1 MIRPE
6 KPANEAQRQALLDS
20 YRILDSED
28 EQAYDDLVTIAASI
42 CDTPIAA
49 ISLLD
54 KDRQWLK
61 ARIGLDT
68 RQSARD
74 VSFCGHVVLDPS
86 RTLLVPDAQADARFH
101 DNPLVT
107 GDLGVRFYAGAPLLA
122 PDGQALGALCV
133 LDDKPRALSAMQQ
146 DALRALARQVMYLME
161 LRRISAS
168 LAEQMAERDWYE
180 SQLQHYQE
188 DLEAEN
194 ADLAAQTR
202 TDPLTGLPNRRA
214 LAMALR
220 MALDKHAAGRG
231 QGVCVAVLD
240 VDHFKVVN
248 DVHGHAVGDQVLVA
262 LADMLRAHTTGG
274 MAARYGGEEFVIL
287 FPDSAGENARLQCE
301 FLRDAARLLPINLPV
316 SVSIGVAECRRRDDT
331 PEEAFRR
338 ADQALYAAKRGG
350 RDRVVV
356 AP

>member
-1 MIRPE
+1 MTRPE
-6 KPANEAQRQALLDS
+6 KPANEPQRQALLDS

-54 KDRQWLK
+54 KDRQWFK
-61 ARIGLDT
+61 ARTGLEA
-68 RQSARD
+68 RQTSRD
-74 VSFCGHVVLDPS
+74 ISFCGHMILDP
-86 RTLLVPDAQADARFH
+86 TQLMVVPDAQADRRFH

-133 LDDKPRALSAMQQ
+133 LDDKPRQLSIKQT
-146 DALRALARQVMYLME
+146 DALRALSRQVMYLME

-168 LAEQMAERDWYE
+168 LTEQMAERDWYE

-188 DLEAEN
+188 GLEAEN

-220 MALDKHAAGRG
+220 MALDKHTAGRG
-231 QGVCVAVLD
+231 EGVSVAVLD
-240 VDHFKVVN
+240 VDHFKVIN
-248 DVHGHAVGDQVLVA
+248 DVHGHAVGDAVLIA
-262 LADMLRAHTTGG
+262 LADMLRAHAAGG

-287 FPDSAGENARLQCE
+287 FPDSAGEKARLQCE
-301 FLRDAARLLPINLPV
+301 FLRNAATLLPINVPIT
-316 SVSIGVAECRRRDDT
+316 VSIGVAECRRLDDT
-331 PEEAFRR
+331 PEDAFRR
-338 ADQALYAAKRGG
+338 ADEALYAAKRGG

>member
-6 KPANEAQRQALLDS
+6 KPASEDQRQALLDS

-42 CDTPIAA
+42 CDAPIAA

-54 KDRQWLK
+54 KERQWFK
-61 ARIGLDT
+61 ARTGLAVQQT
-68 RQSARD
+68 SRD
-74 VSFCGHVVLDPS
+74 ISFCGHVILDP
-86 RTLLVPDAQADARFH
+86 TETMVVNDARVDQRFH

-107 GDLGVRFYAGAPLLA
+107 GDLGVRFYAGAPLVT

-133 LDDKPRALSAMQQ
+133 IDDKPRELSTKQK
-146 DALRALARQVMYLME
+146 DALRALSRQVMYLME

-168 LAEQMAERDWYE
+168 LTEQMAERDWYE

-188 DLEAEN
+188 GLEAEN

-231 QGVCVAVLD
+231 EGVCVAVLD
-240 VDHFKVVN
+240 VDHFKVIN

-262 LADMLRAHTTGG
+262 LADMLRAHSAGG

-287 FPDSAGENARLQCE
+287 FPDSAGEKARLQCE
-301 FLRDAARLLPINLPV
+301 FLRNAATLMPVNLPV
-316 SVSIGVAECRRRDDT
+316 TVSIGVAECRRRDDT

-338 ADQALYAAKRGG
+338 ADEALYAAKRGG